1 MGTRTNHVTKTTIQ
15 NTKQPLFL
23 PREKV
28 LRKVCVS
35 SDTVNE
41 KLIYKFW
48 QDFEKNADANISL
61 TEKIDTNGN

>member
-15 NTKQPLFL
+15 HTKQPLFL